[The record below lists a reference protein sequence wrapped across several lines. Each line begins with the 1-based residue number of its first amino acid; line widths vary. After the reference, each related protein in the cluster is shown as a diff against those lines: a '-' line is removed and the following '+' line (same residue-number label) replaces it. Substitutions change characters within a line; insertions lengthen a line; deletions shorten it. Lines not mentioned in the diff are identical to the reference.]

1 MTAALQNFQRR
12 QRPDPSGSPEL
23 FLIIDDEPDAFWA
36 FEHILEQCGGRA
48 ARAASGREALV
59 KIRRNRFHLA
69 FLDAK
74 LPDVEGLE
82 LARQIHELDREVRIV
97 VVSGYYF
104 KGDSTI
110 QTALAEGLISGF
122 IPKPFQNREIVQAI
136 MIALQSGDHSRNA
149 LRKGGFSVKRSE
161 SNPDA
166 DRLYRQH
173 NSGATIQIYP
183 DR

>member
-1 MTAALQNFQRR
+1 MTAALQNFQRK
-12 QRPDPSGSPEL
+12 QRPNPPGSPEL

-36 FEHILEQCGGRA
+36 FEHILARCGAHA
-48 ARAASGREALV
+48 ARAATGREALV
-59 KIRRNRFHLA
+59 KIRLNRFHLA

-82 LARQIHELDREVRIV
+82 LARQIHELDREIKIV

-149 LRKGGFSVKRSE
+149 LRRGGFSVKRSE
-161 SNPDA
+161 
-166 DRLYRQH
+166 
-173 NSGATIQIYP
+173 
-183 DR
+183 

>member
-110 QTALAEGLISGF
+110 QTALAERLISGF

-166 DRLYRQH
+166 DRLYRQP

-183 DR
+183 DG

>member
-161 SNPDA
+161 SNQDA
-166 DRLYRQH
+166 DRLYRQP

>member
-149 LRKGGFSVKRSE
+149 LRRGGIAVNRPE
-161 SNPDA
+161 ANPDD
-166 DRLYRQH
+166 DRLYRQP
-173 NSGATIQIYP
+173 NSGAPIQIHP
-183 DR
+183 DG

>member
-166 DRLYRQH
+166 GRLYRQP